1 MYVITV
7 ENLIAGAPDNF
18 VIQDALVKCIEVVG
32 EHKKIAC
39 SISGGA
45 DSDVMLDM
53 MIRCGAKD
61 KTDFYFYNTGL
72 EYQATHDHLDFLEKK
87 YGIQIERIRAKKSIP
102 TCVREYGV
110 PFWSKF
116 ASEMIYRLQKHG
128 FKWEDK
134 PFDELYKEYPNCK
147 TALEWWCNVSSGNTT
162 QYIIAR
168 APYLKE
174 FMIATPPKF
183 KISSKCCDWVKKN
196 LAHNIVRNGDYDL
209 SCFGVRK
216 AEGGIRAASHKSC
229 FSEGETSD
237 EFRPIFWLRDVDK
250 EEYCEH
256 FGVTHSLCYSEYGL
270 LRTGCFGCPF
280 GKRFEEELEVINRY
294 EPRLY
299 KAAENIF
306 ADSYEYT
313 RQYLKFR
320 EEMKAKKGAAH

>member
-1 MYVITV
+1 MIEITL
-7 ENLIAGAPDNF
+7 ENIIAESPSNF
-18 VIQDALVKCIEVVG
+18 VIQDALAKCFEIVQS
-32 EHKKIAC
+32 HNKIAC

-72 EYQATHDHLDFLEKK
+72 EYQATHDHLDYLEKK
-87 YGIQIERIRAKKSIP
+87 YGIEIKRIRANKSIP
-102 TCVREYGV
+102 TCIREYGT

-116 ASEMIYRLQKHG
+116 VSEMIYRLQKQG

-134 PFDELYKEYPNCK
+134 PFDELYKEYPKCK
-147 TALEWWCNVSSGNTT
+147 TALKWWCNVSTGDTT

-174 FMIATPPKF
+174 YMIATPPTF
-183 KISSKCCDWVKKN
+183 KISDKCCSWVKKSP
-196 LAHNIVRNGDYDL
+196 AHNIARNGGYDL
-209 SCFGVRK
+209 RCVGVRK
-216 AEGGIRAASHKSC
+216 AEGGIRSASHKTC
-229 FSEGETSD
+229 FSEGNGAN
-237 EFRPIFWLRDVDK
+237 EFRPIFWLRDCDK
-250 EEYCEH
+250 EEYCNH
-256 FGVTHSLCYSEYGL
+256 YGVIHSACYCEYGL

-280 GKRFEEELEVINRY
+280 GKRFEDELNIIEEY
-294 EPRLY
+294 EPKLY
-299 KAAENIF
+299 KAATNIF

-320 EEMKAKKGAAH
+320 EEKKAQKEAIR